1 MNEETYKQLLD
12 ENKKRDEKIKELE
25 NKIADVVA
33 FNKALLDSD
42 NVEDKKAINK
52 EKEEQEKERIRKEI
66 FK

>member
-1 MNEETYKQLLD
+1 MDNETYKQLLD
-12 ENKKRDEKIKELE
+12 EMKKRDDKIQELE

>member
-1 MNEETYKQLLD
+1 MDNETYTQLLD
-12 ENKKRDEKIKELE
+12 EMKKRDDKIKELE
-25 NKIADVVA
+25 NRIADVVA

-52 EKEEQEKERIRKEI
+52 EKEDQEKERIRKEI